1 MVNKVVLLGN
11 VGREVKF
18 SDGPNPRCNFSMATS
33 ERYSRNGETVEKTEW
48 HRIVAFGKLATF
60 ASNYVTSGKQVYVEG
75 KLHTHS
81 YTDKDGVD
89 GVSVEIIADEIKL
102 CGKKGE

>member
-11 VGREVKF
+11 VGREVTF
-18 SDGPNPRCNFSMATS
+18 SGDTNSRCNFSIATS

-48 HRIVAFGKLATF
+48 HRVVAFGKLAQF
-60 ASNYVTSGKQVYVEG
+60 ASNYVTTGKQVYVEG
-75 KLHTHS
+75 KLHSHS
-81 YTDKDGVD
+81 YTDKDGID
-89 GVSVEIIADEIKL
+89 RVSVEIIADEIKL